1 MYRITGISL
10 LDTDS
15 TDGHG
20 LDLYCLNN
28 GIIVQTM
35 LPFHKCSR
43 IYEIKVSVIRGIRVQ
58 KVIKCTRKALCSSF
72 YLYSE

>member
-20 LDLYCLNN
+20 LDLICLNN
-28 GIIVQTM
+28 GTIVQTM

-43 IYEIKVSVIRGIRVQ
+43 IYEIKVSVIREIRV
-58 KVIKCTRKALCSSF
+58 
-72 YLYSE
+72 